1 MNKTSTAAAYERV
14 IDAVRNNGGTVIERG
29 NGAASQCPAHPD
41 RAPSLS
47 VSHRR
52 DGTGV
57 IIHCFAGCDY
67 TSVLDALGLT
77 PRDLFD
83 QPQTRTAPC
92 TPRPPGLRKGSDF
105 GQNQNGKVDAS
116 RDYLRKLV
124 DRFGSLTAA
133 GRARAETHHD
143 PRCSS
148 CRITEPLGGPQWFG
162 RFCADCAT
170 GWATPV
176 DITEQQQWNA
186 LKQAAEAIS
195 QTRDWKQVAQRVR
208 TGQ

>member
-1 MNKTSTAAAYERV
+1 MNKTSTGTAYERV

-57 IIHCFAGCDY
+57 ILHCFAGCEY
-67 TSVLDALGLT
+67 TSILDALGLT

-83 QPQTRTAPC
+83 ETKSRPAPCRPRPTAP
-92 TPRPPGLRKGSDF
+92 PRPPATDT
-105 GQNQNGKVDAS
+105 S
-116 RDYLRKLV
+116 RDYISALA
-124 DRFGSLTAA
+124 DRFGSLTEA

-143 PRCSS
+143 PLCSS
-148 CRITEPLGGPQWFG
+148 CRTTEPLGGPQWFG
-162 RFCADCAT
+162 RFCADCAA
-170 GWATPV
+170 GWAAPTE
-176 DITEQQQWNA
+176 ITEQQSWNA
-186 LKQAAEAIS
+186 LKQSAEAIS
-195 QTRDWKQVAQRVR
+195 RSRDWKQVAQRVR